1 MLSIAGAWI
10 AARFRRAGGALI
22 AGAVIVGAIFL
33 ALAGVRRAGYRAGKK
48 EEQQEADIERLER
61 AVKEGQDHAEINDA
75 MHRASAHGPRTRDDV
90 LERLRNDE
98 D

>member
-1 MLSIAGAWI
+1 MLLTAGAWI
-10 AARFRRAGGALI
+10 AARFRRAGGVLI
-22 AGAVIVGAIFL
+22 ACVVVIAAIVA
-33 ALAGVRRAGYRAGKK
+33 ALANMRRTAYRQGKK

-61 AVKEGQDHAEINDA
+61 AVKEGDDHAEIQDA
-75 MHRASAHGPRTRDDV
+75 MHRANANGPRTRDDV